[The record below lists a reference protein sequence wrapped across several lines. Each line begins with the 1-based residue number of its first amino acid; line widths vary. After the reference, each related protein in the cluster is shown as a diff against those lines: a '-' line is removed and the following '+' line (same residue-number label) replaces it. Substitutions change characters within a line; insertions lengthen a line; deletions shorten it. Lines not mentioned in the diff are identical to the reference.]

1 MELDWIGLDWI
12 GLDWVGADWIG
23 LDFGVVSLD
32 VVRFWVWCWF
42 WFDTEFLF
50 LRLCDLILMVRYV
63 ECSWLADQILLKDFF
78 GVGLVGLAGIWVDV
92 KFAFLFGKGLKQ
104 HHGPKIWGGNPLGPR
119 IRTTSW
125 PQALWRE
132 PVGNPH
138 TAEASVAVAGVV
150 VFWGFETGPSD
161 QRISAFGP
169 ATSSRIDFWSCGH
182 HSDKSVGRCQLAETD
197 PRLLRCKRMLMRRH
211 EARPPQLLIF
221 VLCRATP
228 LPPARPLTP
237 ASSGRVESHGFL
249 LKKLLTPESSG
260 RVESHGFL
268 LKKPLTPASSGR
280 VESHGFLLKKPLTPA
295 SSGRVESHG
304 FLLKKPLTPAS
315 SGRVESHGFL
325 LKKLLTPASSGRV
338 ESHGFL
344 LKKLLTPASSGR
356 VESHGFLL
364 HGFLLKNNCIFLKQ
378 DRSRPAIGQCHSKLW
393 FRTDSANVQQHQN
406 LRFASVLNEFYVF
419 LLRSRGGVMRSRKA
433 EIWTFTR
440 GQRCPCSTVVHLGWL
455 RKLWDLLVRAPEASQ
470 IWTRPIIRSKREP
483 AGNPHKDNVMNPKFL
498 EGTGWEPA

>member
-169 ATSSRIDFWSCGH
+169 ATSSRIDFW
-182 HSDKSVGRCQLAETD
+182 
-197 PRLLRCKRMLMRRH
+197 
-211 EARPPQLLIF
+211 
-221 VLCRATP
+221 
-228 LPPARPLTP
+228 
-237 ASSGRVESHGFL
+237 
-249 LKKLLTPESSG
+249 SSG